1 MKRLAWLMLMGLI
14 AFAVFV
20 GWLPEYSRPAN
31 VTAPASAPAP
41 IAAGALKI
49 PVVGVTPDL
58 LVDTWL
64 QSRDNGARVH
74 QAIDIPA
81 PLGAPVVAAMTG
93 RIEKL
98 FQSEAGGTTAYI
110 RSADGRWLTY
120 YAHLSGYVAR
130 LAEGQAIAIGQQI
143 GFVGDSGNA
152 GAGNTHL
159 HFALH
164 RMAPGERWYQGTPIN
179 PYPYLAGTLYPT
191 MGPET
196 P

>member
-1 MKRLAWLMLMGLI
+1 MKRLAWLILT
-14 AFAVFV
+14 VFV
-20 GWLPEYSRPAN
+20 AVGVFVAWSPEHSRPAN

-41 IAAGALKI
+41 LAAGALMI
-49 PVVGVTPDL
+49 PVVGVTPDR

-64 QSRDNGARVH
+64 QSRDDGARVH

-81 PLGAPVVAAMTG
+81 PLGTPVVAAMAG
-93 RIEKL
+93 RIAKL
-98 FQSEAGGTTAYI
+98 FQSKAGGTTAYVL
-110 RSADGRWLTY
+110 SADGRWLTY
-120 YAHLSGYVAR
+120 YAHLSGYVAG

-164 RMAPGERWYQGTPIN
+164 RIAPGENWYEGTPIN
-179 PYPYLAGTLYPT
+179 PYPYLAGTS
-191 MGPET
+191 
-196 P
+196 

>member
-1 MKRLAWLMLMGLI
+1 MKRFAWLTLI
-14 AFAVFV
+14 AFSMFGLFV
-20 GWLPEYSRPAN
+20 VWSPDRSRPDQ
-31 VTAPASAPAP
+31 VTSPASAPVP
-41 IAAGALKI
+41 VTAGALMI
-49 PVVGVTPDL
+49 PVVGVTADR

-64 QSRDNGARVH
+64 QSRGDGVRVH

-81 PLGAPVVAAMTG
+81 PWGTPVVAATAG

-98 FQSEAGGTTAYI
+98 FQSKAGGTTVYI
-110 RSADGRWLTY
+110 RTADERWLTY
-120 YAHLSGYVAR
+120 YAHLSGYVAG
-130 LAEGQAIAIGQQI
+130 LAEGQAIAVGQHI

-164 RMAPGERWYQGTPIN
+164 QMGPGETWYQGTPIN
-179 PYPYLAGTLYPT
+179 PYPHLAA
-191 MGPET
+191 T